1 MLKDFKGVVMEELVE
16 FLRSVPLF
24 SELEDMDLERIASVA
39 VKQKYHKDNI
49 ILIEEEV
56 GTTMFIIT
64 SGKVKISR
72 ISDDGREVILSILS
86 EGDFFGEMSLL
97 DGQTRSANVTALDNS
112 ELLML
117 RREEFLQMLYDYPQ
131 IAINLLKELAQRI
144 RKSDEQIKSLSLQD
158 ATGRVAS
165 TIIRI
170 AEDSGMFR
178 KGVVEVPDL
187 PLQQDLANMAGTS
200 RETISRVIKAL
211 CNQGHIKKESNKILI
226 LNYEEFKMIYAK

>member
-1 MLKDFKGVVMEELVE
+1 MEELIE
-16 FLRSVPLF
+16 FLKGVPLF
-24 SELEDMDLERIASVA
+24 SELEDMDLERISNVS

-56 GTTMFIIT
+56 GTTMFIIIY
-64 SGKVKISR
+64 GKVKISR

-170 AEDSGMFR
+170 AEDSGMFK

-200 RETISRVIKAL
+200 RETISRVIKSL
-211 CNQGHIKKESNKILI
+211 CNQGYLKKESNKILI
-226 LNYEEFKMIYAK
+226 LDYDKFKMIFAK